1 MVEYL
6 EELGITSDFLYSA
19 AIASVFGSV
28 YLYSRA
34 GRKDDPNRARQRA
47 IFVGLWPPTF
57 MAFGN
62 ALKQME
68 R

>member
-6 EELGITSDFLYSA
+6 EELGITSEFMYTA
-19 AIASVFGSV
+19 AITSVLTSI